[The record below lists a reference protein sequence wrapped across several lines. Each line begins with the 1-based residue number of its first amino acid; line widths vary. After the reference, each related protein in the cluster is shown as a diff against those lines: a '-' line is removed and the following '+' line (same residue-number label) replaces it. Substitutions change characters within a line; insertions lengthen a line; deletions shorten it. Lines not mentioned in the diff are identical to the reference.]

1 MHQFNFNLPIKSL
14 WQKEL
19 PWLLLIWVLI
29 FICFF
34 YTKSDDDLPQL
45 QQWQH
50 DLHQPLQ
57 WAQNTAGIDLLQN
70 KHFIGR
76 LASVLPKLLRIE
88 KIMISPQTI
97 IFSGHSSKEK
107 YFREFWQ
114 QLQKMTFFNEIQLL
128 HWERGMP
135 DEYSFAIRALLK

>member
-1 MHQFNFNLPIKSL
+1 MHQFNFNLPIESL
-14 WQKEL
+14 WQKEI
-19 PWLLLIWVLI
+19 PWLLLIWSLI
-29 FICFF
+29 SICFIC
-34 YTKSDDDLPQL
+34 TKNTEDLRQL

-50 DLHQPLQ
+50 ALHQPLQ
-57 WAQNTAGIDLLQN
+57 GSQNTASINLPQN

-76 LASVLPKLLRIE
+76 LASVLPKLLHIE

>member
-14 WQKEL
+14 WQKEI
-19 PWLLLIWVLI
+19 PWLLFIWFLIS
-29 FICFF
+29 ICFI
-34 YTKSDDDLPQL
+34 YTKGEEDLHQL

-50 DLHQPLQ
+50 DLHQTSQGP
-57 WAQNTAGIDLLQN
+57 QNIASINLPQN
-70 KHFIGR
+70 KHFIRR

-88 KIMISPQTI
+88 KIMISPQAI
-97 IFSGHSSKEK
+97 IFSGNSSKEK

-128 HWERGMP
+128 HWERRMP